1 MSVETVLLET
11 QLKELGL
18 TTFVRNHATF
28 AADAAQAQASYAQYL
43 LTLAEQEVKQRAANS
58 ADSKKPSSRL
68 SNNWLILTLGRYRP

>member
-1 MSVETVLLET
+1 MSVETILLET

-43 LTLAEQEVKQRAANS
+43 LDNIQNK
-58 ADSKKPSSRL
+58 
-68 SNNWLILTLGRYRP
+68 GRG